1 MSPTRSLVTLMLVAA
16 TAYAANGVRHD
27 RPEPLHVL
35 EPPLQ
40 LGAWKGGE
48 AEPISPETRA
58 AVGADHIVNRAYQD
72 PRGRLVGLYIAS
84 YARQRPGISIHSPL
98 HCLPGTGWTVLS
110 DDVMEAGAA
119 GGGRIRQL
127 VAVRGRERILILYW
141 YAIHGRMVASDAL
154 SRLYL
159 LHDAVRWG
167 QNGAALVRLVVP
179 MSDENPGRAARDGLA
194 FMRALTPFL
203 SPASTAR
210 RLSVTPRIVG

>member
-1 MSPTRSLVTLMLVAA
+1 MSPTRALVALTLIA
-16 TAYAANGVRHD
+16 GAAYAANGIRSD
-27 RPEPLHVL
+27 RPELLPVF

-48 AEPISPETRA
+48 AEPISAETRA
-58 AVGADHIVNRAYQD
+58 ALRADHIVNRTYQD

-98 HCLPGTGWTVLS
+98 HCLPGTGWRVLT
-110 DDVMEAGAA
+110 DDVMETGAA
-119 GGGRIRQL
+119 GGGRVRQL
-127 VAVRGRERILILYW
+127 VAVRDRERILVLYW

-159 LHDAVRWG
+159 LHDAVRWRR
-167 QNGAALVRLVVP
+167 NGAALVRLVVP
-179 MSDENPGRAARDGLA
+179 MSDENPRRAARDGLA

-203 SPASTAR
+203 SPASTAQR
-210 RLSVTPRIVG
+210 IPPTPRIVG